1 MSPSLL
7 LNRRRHLARM
17 KPVLTENKF
26 VFETLS
32 VLRLVEPS
40 QLGIMINQ
48 SKFSDT
54 TSIITY

>member
-1 MSPSLL
+1 
-7 LNRRRHLARM
+7 M